1 MFRFEDPQYLYLL
14 AVVVLLALIRL
25 ITYRKQKQRLQ
36 RFGDPDLVRQLMPL
50 VSRWR
55 PGLKFWLLEGALAL
69 LIVSFLLL
77 QMCWWG
83 INYLPSAQGASVH
96 TYSS

>member
-36 RFGDPDLVRQLMPL
+36 RFGDPDLVSQLMPL

-55 PGLKFWLLEGALAL
+55 SGCSKAP
-69 LIVSFLLL
+69 SP
-77 QMCWWG
+77 CSSSC
-83 INYLPSAQGASVH
+83 LPDHSSGKASVSRRRLVSKP
-96 TYSS
+96 SSLST

>member
-36 RFGDPDLVRQLMPL
+36 RFGDPDLVRQLMPPSPCSSSCLPDHSSGKASVSRRRL
-50 VSRWR
+50 VS
-55 PGLKFWLLEGALAL
+55 K
-69 LIVSFLLL
+69 
-77 QMCWWG
+77 
-83 INYLPSAQGASVH
+83 PSSLS
-96 TYSS
+96 T